1 MFLPHRSRTVAAT
14 ALGALALLTP
24 QVLVPAM
31 AQDHGMDPD
40 AVVNPAD
47 TDNRPEGM
55 SSSLSSVIPDNR
67 FTSFSSQGSSD
78 DTALDGLVTD
88 YTPQDTNPMFPDG
101 RDHLPKAEIDLDPQ
115 VLARLETWAHV
126 DGERIRQINAYSP
139 SMERTIPLVW
149 IVPEDTSEPRP
160 VVYMLGGADGGQ
172 GHENWITRTTTADFY
187 SEQNIH
193 VIMPML
199 GAFSFYSDWLEEHP
213 DQGGKQ
219 MWETFLTHE
228 LPGPLE
234 AAIGGDGQRSLI
246 GMSMSGT
253 TALLYA
259 THRPG
264 FYDSVA
270 SLSGCGDTNSWI
282 GRRGVA
288 STLYN
293 GNGTPEMMWGE
304 PNSDYSR
311 YQDAVINAHRLAE
324 QPNLYVYAASGL
336 LSEADFLG
344 PNAPADDAAFQDRSS
359 VGFTI
364 EAGANLCAH
373 RLKQATDSHGIDTV
387 YYDFATTGTH
397 SWDAWSNALKEFW
410 PIQARGFGIDGGEIS
425 PGLDVGNPPW
435 TGSADPDRYNDL
447 GGLSAELTGGSSV
460 PQLSSRLDG
469 AAPSSQ

>member
-1 MFLPHRSRTVAAT
+1 MPHSRRLPTAVTTVFSAMALLAPVAAAP
-14 ALGALALLTP
+14 AL
-24 QVLVPAM
+24 

-40 AVVNPAD
+40 VVSNPAD
-47 TDNRPEGM
+47 TPDRPEGP
-55 SSSLSSVIPDNR
+55 SSSLSSVVPDNR
-67 FTSFSSQGSSD
+67 FKSFSSQGSSD
-78 DTALDGLVTD
+78 ATVYDGIIAD
-88 YTPQDTNPMFPDG
+88 YRPQEINPMFPDG
-101 RDHLPKAEIDLDPQ
+101 RDHLPKAELDMDPEI
-115 VLARLETWAHV
+115 LARLETWAHV

-139 SMERTIPLVW
+139 SMGRTIPLVW
-149 IVPEDTSEPRP
+149 VVPEDLSEPRP
-160 VVYMLGGADGGQ
+160 VVYALGGADGGQ
-172 GHENWITRTTTADFY
+172 GHENWITRSNMVDFY
-187 SEQNIH
+187 SEKNIH

-228 LPGPLE
+228 LPEPLE
-234 AAIGGDGQRSLI
+234 DAIGGDGQRSLI

-270 SLSGCGDTNSWI
+270 SLSGCGDTNSWV
-282 GRRGVA
+282 GRRGIA

-311 YQDAVINAHRLAE
+311 YQDAVVNAHRLAD

-336 LSEADFLG
+336 VGPADYLG
-344 PNAPADDAAFQDRSS
+344 PNAPTDDAAFQDRSS

-364 EAGANLCAH
+364 EAGSNLCAH
-373 RLKQATDSHGIDTV
+373 RLKQATDAHGIDSI

-410 PIQARGFGIDGGEIS
+410 PIQARGFGMDGGEIN
-425 PGLDVGNPPW
+425 PELDVETPPW
-435 TGSADPDRYNDL
+435 EGSTDLDRYNDL
-447 GGLSAELTGGSSV
+447 SGPSSAVTGGSSV
-460 PQLSSRLDG
+460 PQLSSL
-469 AAPSSQ
+469 SSY